1 MINRNT
7 PLEDLPELMTPQE
20 IADYMELDRW
30 TVYQMMKIPRDKGG
44 IPNFPLSDAK
54 NASKRTVKR
63 DFIHWIEQKSQR
75 REQYA

>member
-20 IADYMELDRW
+20 IADYIGLDRW

-54 NASKRTVKR
+54 NASKRTLKS
-63 DFIHWIEQKSQR
+63 DFIQWIKHTSQR
-75 REQYA
+75 SEQYA